1 MLCSGR
7 GQKEM
12 TGFDNRLN
20 ACWWAL
26 KIGLGVGPIIIG
38 LDKYFNKLTDW
49 RMYLSPLRLLS
60 TGMFY
65 DLAMRDVEIS
75 LAPSSWQ
82 LTAVREYPM
91 ERDAVTLRQSQLA
104 ETR

>member
-1 MLCSGR
+1 
-7 GQKEM
+7 M

-49 RMYLSPLRLLS
+49 RMYLSPFATVIHRHVLRPCDARR
-60 TGMFY
+60 G
-65 DLAMRDVEIS
+65 DLVGAFV
-75 LAPSSWQ
+75 LAIDGGARVPNG
-82 LTAVREYPM
+82 TRCCY
-91 ERDAVTLRQSQLA
+91 LA
-104 ETR
+104 SIAAC